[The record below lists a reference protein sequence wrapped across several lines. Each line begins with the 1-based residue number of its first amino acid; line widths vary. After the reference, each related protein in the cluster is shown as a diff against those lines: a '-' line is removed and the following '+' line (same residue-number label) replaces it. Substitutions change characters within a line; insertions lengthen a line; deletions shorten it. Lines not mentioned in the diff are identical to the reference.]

1 MSERNRAGVQVALLL
16 WPLLGLLA
24 FAFLPWTREGRAFLA
39 GGPSGLELLG
49 TLPVLWVPLIALI
62 ATLAL
67 SFLGRATRAPPTLAA
82 ALAGFLVTAFFIVFR
97 NQPADLGALITSLAL
112 LSVTGMALSDTGVI
126 KADRF
131 IASST
136 LWVGL
141 FLILFVMFPL
151 YRVLRNAFGETGFSL
166 EAFRS
171 VLSSPAFFV
180 LENETTARSEATLA
194 LIATGVGAVAGLGMS
209 LWRRVSVW
217 ATVRNTVLAA
227 LGVGLFAAL
236 YFGFGALRNSVLLAV
251 SVATAATALA
261 LAFALLGTRSRAPFG
276 PYLFLPLALAGYAI
290 GSLAASTPQTAGLG
304 LLFKAVGVLAGI
316 GLAWWLTRRRI
327 TAGRLLGVFSLLP
340 IITPPFV
347 IGFALIFLL
356 GRQGL
361 ITKDILGLDTDA
373 LLGPLGV
380 GIAQTLAYTP
390 IAYLVLVGVVQSLNG
405 TLEEAAVTLGASRW
419 HVLKTVIWPLVRPGL
434 ANAFLL
440 TIIESLADFGNPFVM
455 GGSFLATEVYFAVE
469 FSPAEASVYGT
480 VLLALSVSAFLAQ
493 QAWLGRT
500 SFTTI
505 TGKPAAGMVTPLPPV
520 LERVLLFVFMIWVLF
535 VGAVYG
541 SMFFGAL
548 VKLWGFDNTFTFE
561 HIRNLSVGSLGVFFN
576 TLKIAALSSV
586 PVLILSVVIAYLIT
600 RQKFFG
606 RGFIELGSLLSFAV
620 PGTVIGIGYILALN
634 SGFAY
639 MTGTMLI
646 LIVAFIFRN
655 MPVGIRSAVANL
667 RQIDP
672 ALEEASTTLRAGSL
686 TTLWRVV
693 MPLIRPALISA
704 LIFAFVRA
712 MTAISQIIFLI
723 SPDHKVVTSE
733 VLSMVERG
741 QLGDAAALSAL
752 LVFTLAVVIALMTW
766 AVGRM
771 GGSKTGISV

>member
-1 MSERNRAGVQVALLL
+1 M
-16 WPLLGLLA
+16 
-24 FAFLPWTREGRAFLA
+24 A
-39 GGPSGLELLG
+39 GGDSALEMLG
-49 TLPVLWVPLIALI
+49 STPLLWVPL
-62 ATLAL
+62 LAL
-67 SFLGRATRAPPTLAA
+67 VASLGLGFLARKLRGWPMLLAGG
-82 ALAGFLVTAFFIVFR
+82 LGFLVTAGFIVTK
-97 NQPADLGALITSLAL
+97 NLPADLGAVITTLSLL
-112 LSVTGMALSDTGVI
+112 TVTGMAMSDTGII

-136 LWVGL
+136 LWVAL

-151 YRVLRNAFGETGFSL
+151 FKVLRNAFGETGFSL
-166 EAFRS
+166 EAFKT
-171 VLSSPAFFV
+171 VFSSPAFFV
-180 LENETTARSEATLA
+180 LENTTTARSETQLSAI
-194 LIATGVGAVAGLGMS
+194 IAVLGAVGGLVWS
-209 LWRRVSVW
+209 LWKRLSVGS
-217 ATVRNTVLAA
+217 VIRNTLLGA
-227 LGVGLFAAL
+227 LVIGLFGAVVL
-236 YFGFGALRNSVLLAV
+236 GFGALRNSLLLSISVAFVSTLLAF
-251 SVATAATALA
+251 
-261 LAFALLGTRSRAPFG
+261 AFALLGTRSRAAFG
-276 PYLFLPLALAGYAI
+276 PYLALPLALAGYAI
-290 GSLAASTPQTAGLG
+290 MALLTSTPQMAAFAWPLKVLGVLLG
-304 LLFKAVGVLAGI
+304 LA
-316 GLAWWLTRRRI
+316 LAWWLTKRRV
-327 TAGRLLGVFSLLP
+327 TAEKLLGVFSLLP

-361 ITKDILGLDTDA
+361 ITKSIFGLDTDA

-390 IAYLVLVGVVQSLNG
+390 IAYLTLVGVVKNLNG

-419 HVLKTVIWPLVRPGL
+419 HLLKTVIWPLVRPGL

-440 TIIESLADFGNPFVM
+440 TVIESLADFGNPFVM

-469 FSPAEASVYGT
+469 FNPNEASVYGT
-480 VLLALSVSAFLAQ
+480 VLLALSISAFLAQ
-493 QAWLGRT
+493 QAWVGRT

-505 TGKPAAGMVTPLPPV
+505 TGKPTQSIVTPLPPLLEKGLLV
-520 LERVLLFVFMIWVLF
+520 LFTIWILF

-541 SMFFGAL
+541 SMIFGAL
-548 VKLWGFDNTFTFE
+548 VKLWGFNNTFTTE
-561 HIRNLSVGSLGVFFN
+561 HIFNLQAGSLAVFLN
-576 TLKIAALSSV
+576 TLKIAAISTI
-586 PVLILSVVIAYLIT
+586 PVLILSVVIAFLIT

-620 PGTVIGIGYILALN
+620 PGTVIGIGYVLALN

-639 MTGTMLI
+639 MTSTMLI
-646 LIVAFIFRN
+646 LIVAFVFRN

-672 ALEEASTTLRAGSL
+672 ALEEASTTLRASSI

-704 LIFAFVRA
+704 VVFAFVRA

-733 VLSMVERG
+733 ILSMVERG

-752 LVFTLAVVIALMTW
+752 LVFTLAIVITVMNLVVN
-766 AVGRM
+766 RM
-771 GGSKTGISV
+771 GKSNPEVKV

>member
-1 MSERNRAGVQVALLL
+1 MSLLL

-24 FAFLPWTREGRAFLA
+24 FVFMPWNRPSRAFLA
-39 GGPSGLELLG
+39 GGDSGLQMLG
-49 TLPVLWVPLIALI
+49 ANPVLWLPLLALV
-62 ATLAL
+62 AAFAL
-67 SFLGRATRAPPTLAA
+67 SFLGRKGRAWPMLAA
-82 ALAGFLVTAFFIVFR
+82 GGLGFLVAAGFIVTK
-97 NQPADLGALITSLAL
+97 NLPADLGAVISTLSLL
-112 LSVTGMALSDTGVI
+112 TVLGMALSDTGII

-136 LWVGL
+136 LWVAL

-151 YRVLRNAFGETGFSL
+151 FKVLRNAFGESGFSL
-166 EAFRS
+166 EAFKT
-171 VLSSPAFFV
+171 VFSSPAFFV
-180 LENETTARSEATLA
+180 LENETTKRSETQLTLLLTVLGTA
-194 LIATGVGAVAGLGMS
+194 AGFAWSAFKRLPAAS
-209 LWRRVSVW
+209 II
-217 ATVRNTVLAA
+217 RNT
-227 LGVGLFAAL
+227 LFAAL
-236 YFGFGALRNSVLLAV
+236 GSGLLASMVLGFGALRNSILLSISVAFVSTLLAF
-251 SVATAATALA
+251 
-261 LAFALLGTRSRAPFG
+261 AFALLGTRSRTPFG
-276 PYLFLPLALAGYAI
+276 PYLALPLALG
-290 GSLAASTPQTAGLG
+290 GFAAMTLFTSTPALAGVALPLKILGAVAGL
-304 LLFKAVGVLAGI
+304 AY
-316 GLAWWLTRRRI
+316 AWWLTKKRV
-327 TAGRLLGVFSLLP
+327 TAEKLLGVFSLLP

-356 GRQGL
+356 GRQGV
-361 ITKDILGLDTDA
+361 ITKGIFGLDTDA

-380 GIAQTLAYTP
+380 GIAQTLAFTP
-390 IAYLVLVGVVQSLNG
+390 VAYLTLVGVVKNLNG
-405 TLEEAAVTLGASRW
+405 TLEEAAVTLGADRA
-419 HVLKTVIWPLVRPGL
+419 HVLRTVIWPLVRPGL

-469 FSPAEASVYGT
+469 FNPNEASVYGT
-480 VLLALSVSAFLAQ
+480 VLLALSITAFLAQ

-500 SFTTI
+500 SFTTV
-505 TGKPAAGMVTPLPPV
+505 TGKPTQGVVTPLPPLLEKGLLV
-520 LERVLLFVFMIWVLF
+520 LFMIWILF

-541 SMFFGAL
+541 SMIFGAL
-548 VKLWGFDNTFTFE
+548 VKLWGFNNTFTTE
-561 HIRNLSVGSLGVFFN
+561 HIFNLQAGSLGVFLN
-576 TLKIAALSSV
+576 TLKIAAISTI
-586 PVLILSVVIAYLIT
+586 PVLILSVVIAFLIT

-639 MTGTMLI
+639 MTSTMLI
-646 LIVAFIFRN
+646 LIIAFVFRN

-672 ALEEASTTLRAGSL
+672 ALEEASTTLRASSI

-704 LIFAFVRA
+704 VVFAFVRA

-733 VLSMVERG
+733 ILSMVERG

-752 LVFTLAVVIALMTW
+752 LVFTLAVVITLMNL
-766 AVGRM
+766 VVNRM
-771 GGSKTGISV
+771 GRHNSEVTV

>member
-1 MSERNRAGVQVALLL
+1 MHLSLLL

-24 FAFLPWTREGRAFLA
+24 FVFLPWNRPSRAFLA
-39 GGPSGLELLG
+39 GGDTGFQMLGGNPILWLPLL
-49 TLPVLWVPLIALI
+49 ALVVS
-62 ATLAL
+62 LGL
-67 SFLGRATRAPPTLAA
+67 SFLGRKVRGWPMLAA
-82 ALAGFLVTAFFIVFR
+82 GGLGFLVAAGFIVTK
-97 NQPADLGALITSLAL
+97 NLPADLGAVISTLSLL
-112 LSVTGMALSDTGVI
+112 TVLGMALSDTGII

-136 LWVGL
+136 LWVAL

-151 YRVLRNAFGETGFSL
+151 FKVLRNAFGETGFSL
-166 EAFRS
+166 EAFRT
-171 VLSSPAFFV
+171 VFSSPAFFV
-180 LENETTARSEATLA
+180 LENETTSRSETQLTLMLTVLGTA
-194 LIATGVGAVAGLGMS
+194 AGFAWSAFKRLPVAS
-209 LWRRVSVW
+209 II
-217 ATVRNTVLAA
+217 RNT
-227 LGVGLFAAL
+227 LFAAL
-236 YFGFGALRNSVLLAV
+236 GTGLLASMVLGFGALRNSILLSISVAFVSTLLAF
-251 SVATAATALA
+251 
-261 LAFALLGTRSRAPFG
+261 AFALLGTRSRTPFG
-276 PYLFLPLALAGYAI
+276 PYLALPLAVGGFALMTLLTSTPGMAGVALPLKILGALAG
-290 GSLAASTPQTAGLG
+290 LA
-304 LLFKAVGVLAGI
+304 F
-316 GLAWWLTRRRI
+316 AWWLTKRRV
-327 TAGRLLGVFSLLP
+327 TAEKLLGVFSLLP

-356 GRQGL
+356 GRQGV
-361 ITKDILGLDTDA
+361 ITKGIFGLDTDA

-380 GIAQTLAYTP
+380 GIAQTLAFTP
-390 IAYLVLVGVVQSLNG
+390 VAYLTLVGVVKNLNG
-405 TLEEAAVTLGASRW
+405 TLEEAAITLGADRA
-419 HVLKTVIWPLVRPGL
+419 HVLRTVIWPLVRPGL

-440 TIIESLADFGNPFVM
+440 TVIESLADFGNPFVM

-469 FSPAEASVYGT
+469 FNPNEASVYGT
-480 VLLALSVSAFLAQ
+480 VLLALSITAFLAQ

-500 SFTTI
+500 SFTTV
-505 TGKPAAGMVTPLPPV
+505 TGKPTQGVVTPLPPL
-520 LERVLLFVFMIWVLF
+520 LEKGLLLLFMIWILF

-541 SMFFGAL
+541 SMIFGAL
-548 VKLWGFDNTFTFE
+548 VKLWGFNHTFTTE
-561 HIRNLSVGSLGVFFN
+561 HILNLQVGSMGVFLN
-576 TLKIAALSSV
+576 TLKIAAISTI
-586 PVLILSVVIAYLIT
+586 PVLILSVVIAFLIT

-639 MTGTMLI
+639 MTSTMLI
-646 LIVAFIFRN
+646 LIVAFVFRN

-672 ALEEASTTLRAGSL
+672 ALEEASTTLRASSV

-704 LIFAFVRA
+704 VVFAFVRA

-733 VLSMVERG
+733 ILSMVERG

-752 LVFTLAVVIALMTW
+752 LVFTLAAVIALMNL
-766 AVGRM
+766 VVNRM
-771 GGSKTGISV
+771 GRHNSEVTV

>member
-1 MSERNRAGVQVALLL
+1 MPTLQWGLLV
-16 WPLLGLLA
+16 WPLLGLLS
-24 FAFLPWTREGRAFLA
+24 FVFLPWLREGRAFLA
-39 GGPSGLELLG
+39 GGPSAWELVG
-49 TLPVLWVPLIALI
+49 RSPW
-62 ATLAL
+62 LAL
-67 SFLGRATRAPPTLAA
+67 TGLTLLVALLLSLLPRAVRAWPTLAVG
-82 ALAGFLVTAFFIVFR
+82 LGGFLVTAFLIVSR
-97 NQPADLGALITSLAL
+97 NDPADLGAVVSSLAL
-112 LSVTGMALSDTGVI
+112 LSVTGIALSETGLI

-131 IASST
+131 IASAT

-151 YRVLRNAFGETGFSL
+151 LRVLRNAFGETGVSL
-166 EAFRS
+166 DAFRS
-171 VLSSPAFFV
+171 VLTSPAFFV
-180 LENETTARSEATLA
+180 LENETTPRSETTLVMVLTA
-194 LIATGVGAVAGLGMS
+194 VG
-209 LWRRVSVW
+209 
-217 ATVRNTVLAA
+217 AA
-227 LGVGLFAAL
+227 LGLGWTLWKRRSMWQVLRGTLLAAVGAGLVFSVFL
-236 YFGFGALRNSVLLAV
+236 GFGALRNSLLLSI
-251 SVATAATALA
+251 SVATASTALA
-261 LAFALLGTRSRAPFG
+261 FGFALLGTRSRLPFG
-276 PYLFLPLALAGYAI
+276 PYLFLPLALAGYAL
-290 GSLAASTPQTAGLG
+290 GSLLSSAPQTAALG
-304 LLFKAVGVLAGI
+304 VLFKAGGVLL
-316 GLAWWLTRRRI
+316 GLALAGWITRRRV
-327 TAGRLLGVFSLLP
+327 TAGKLLGVFSLLP

-347 IGFALIFLL
+347 IGFALIFLV

-361 ITKDILGLDTDA
+361 ITNGLLGLDTDA
-373 LLGPLGV
+373 LLGAQGV
-380 GIAQTLAYTP
+380 GIAQTLAFTP

-419 HVLKTVIWPLVRPGL
+419 HVLRSVVWPLVRPGL

-455 GGSFLATEVYFAVE
+455 GGSFLSTEVYFAIE
-469 FSPAEASVYGT
+469 FNPNEASVYGT
-480 VLLALSVSAFLAQ
+480 ILLALSVSAFLVQ

-505 TGKPAAGMVTPLPPV
+505 TGKPNQSAFMPLPRG
-520 LERVLLFVFMIWVLF
+520 LERVLLFVFMLWVLF

-541 SMFFGAL
+541 SMMFGAL
-548 VKLWGFDNTFTFE
+548 VKLWGFNNTLTFE
-561 HIRNLSVGSLGVFFN
+561 HLANLSSGSLGIFFD
-576 TLKIAALSSV
+576 TLKIALLTAL
-586 PVLILSVVIAYLIT
+586 PVLALSVVIAFLIT

-634 SGFAY
+634 TGFAY

-646 LIVAFIFRN
+646 LVVALIFRN

-672 ALEEASTTLRAGSL
+672 ALEEASTTLRASSV

-704 LIFAFVRA
+704 VVFAFVRA

-733 VLSMVERG
+733 VLGMVERG

-752 LVFTLAVVIALMTW
+752 LVFTLGTVITLMNLLVNRLGTK
-766 AVGRM
+766 AKG
-771 GGSKTGISV
+771 TL